1 MALCC
6 SKWWVKKS
14 VKVALLL
21 PVAACDPGTGP
32 DEVFVNTPVR
42 VEIIGG
48 ATVQDSIGASVPF
61 QIALTPLDD
70 ETPRPLR
77 LQIAL
82 SAVGEDCGE
91 PATASLKSDE
101 DDRADAVWIFG
112 DVAQE
117 CAMEVRALSPAG
129 TLVGVTRLD
138 AVVRPGRAVGG
149 WLLPGNAARDVEQVT
164 MALEA
169 FPLEDRNANPVA
181 WRFNVVSGPAL
192 VLGTDMDDD
201 LSRTLVATDLGSGE
215 VDIETDY
222 GPFLRALFDIC
233 QSDGDR
239 WIRVF
244 RSGDSGT
251 IQAGCP

>member
-6 SKWWVKKS
+6 SKGWAKTS
-14 VKVALLL
+14 AQGALLL
-21 PVAACDPGTGP
+21 LVAACDPGTGP
-32 DEVFVNTPVR
+32 DQVFVNTAVR

-48 ATVQDSIGASVPF
+48 ASVQDSIGASVPF
-61 QIALTPLDD
+61 QIALTPEDD

-77 LQIAL
+77 LQVAL

-91 PATASLKSDE
+91 PAIASLKSDE
-101 DDRADAVWIFG
+101 DDRADAVWILG
-112 DVAQE
+112 DVAQD
-117 CAMEVRALSPAG
+117 CVMEVRALSPAG

-138 AVVRPGRAVGG
+138 AVVQPGRAVGG

-181 WRFNVVSGPAL
+181 WRFNVVNGPAV

-215 VDIETDY
+215 VDIETAF
-222 GPFLRALFDIC
+222 GPFMRAAFDIC
-233 QSDGDR
+233 QSDDDR

-244 RSGDSGT
+244 RSEDSGT
-251 IQAGCP
+251 IQAVCP